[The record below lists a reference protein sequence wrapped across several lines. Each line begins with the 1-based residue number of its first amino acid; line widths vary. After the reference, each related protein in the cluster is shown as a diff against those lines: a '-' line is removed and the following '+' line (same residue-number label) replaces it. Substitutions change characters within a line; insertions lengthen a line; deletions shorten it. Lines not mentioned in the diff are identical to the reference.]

1 MQELDQLFK
10 EYLDFYFTQV
20 NTSFPGVVT
29 EYDAETRRA
38 TIQPS
43 LKRRTGN
50 KEFVEFPLLIDVPVQ
65 YPGTKKFTI
74 HFPLEKGD
82 EVAVFFS
89 QRSLEA
95 WKATGMDAIE
105 DPDPR
110 RFSLPDAYCTPGLQ
124 PVEFISATSEKALEV
139 IHKTTWDGDIID
151 HFIMDEDQVDFVRLE
166 KTKDSYHYHLDKD
179 TIETTFKK
187 DDKQIAKSTITDA
200 KIETLYKD
208 VSSSVMKDSD
218 IKVMFKKKSQV
229 LMEDDHIQ
237 AKTEKCTL
245 DIAGD
250 VMSMDNGKN
259 KFELKGSVSLVSTG
273 SDLVE
278 IGNTV
283 DTLGGILS
291 L

>member
-1 MQELDQLFK
+1 MQEIDQLFK

-29 EYDAETRRA
+29 EYDAATRRA

-43 LKRRTGN
+43 LKRRAGN
-50 KEFVEFPLLIDVPVQ
+50 KEFVEYPLLMDVPVQ

-95 WKATGMDAIE
+95 WKATGMDGIE
-105 DPDPR
+105 DTDPR

-124 PVEFISATSEKALEV
+124 PVEFIPATKEGALEILHHAAYDGDFISSVTMDDDRIEVKYKEKA
-139 IHKTTWDGDIID
+139 DIMI
-151 HFIMDEDQVDFVRLE
+151 
-166 KTKDSYHYHLDKD
+166 
-179 TIETTFKK
+179 
-187 DDKQIAKSTITDA
+187 
-200 KIETLYKD
+200 
-208 VSSSVMKDSD
+208 
-218 IKVMFKKKSQV
+218 
-229 LMEDDHIQ
+229 EDDDIL
-237 AKTEKCTL
+237 AMTEKCSFNMSGEKL
-245 DIAGD
+245 DFDNGTSTIIADKGKITF
-250 VMSMDNGKN
+250 DNGKN
-259 KFELKGSVSLVSTG
+259 KFELDGAVSLVSTG

-283 DTLGGILS
+283 DTLGGILDALFTS
-291 L
+291 LTSLHTEGSPAAHTASAWAASDITPLKAKTAQVFKK